1 MKKTIFAA
9 LGLICSTVFAHAQAP
24 SGEAVL
30 VTPDNFNRAETDMI
44 FAGGGGRE
52 VGRFSHH
59 REPMPLDFHIV
70 RPNRDTLYSLSLFDL
85 DAGPV
90 TITLPNCGSALHDD
104 AGDR

>member
-59 REPMPLDFHIV
+59 REPTPLDASKCLTGI
-70 RPNRDTLYSLSLFDL
+70 RR
-85 DAGPV
+85 ARRK
-90 TITLPNCGSALHDD
+90 CGTHFW
-104 AGDR
+104 RWP